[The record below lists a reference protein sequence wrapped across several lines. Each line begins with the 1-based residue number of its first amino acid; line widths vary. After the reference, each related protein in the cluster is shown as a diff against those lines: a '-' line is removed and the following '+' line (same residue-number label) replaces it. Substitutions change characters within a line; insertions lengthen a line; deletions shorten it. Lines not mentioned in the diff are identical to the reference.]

1 MAKKKT
7 VEDYL
12 ASVPHWQPEVT
23 RLVELLRTCD
33 LDEHVKWGMPCY
45 TANGRNV
52 VAVAAFKPYF
62 GLWFYDGATLDDKD
76 GVLVNAQEG
85 KTKALRQWR
94 MTKAVDIKAASIRR
108 YIKAAIAVAHQEK
121 APPAAKSVSV
131 RLPGELEALFAKDK
145 ALAKKFSALTSGR
158 QRDFADYVATA
169 KRDETRRKRLEKIR
183 PMIKA
188 GEGLHDRYRSG

>member
-12 ASVPHWQPEVT
+12 ESVPQWQPEVT

-33 LDEHVKWGMPCY
+33 LEEQVKWGMPCY
-45 TANGRNV
+45 TANGHNV
-52 VAVAAFKPYF
+52 VAVASFKPYF
-62 GLWFYDGATLDDKD
+62 GLWFYDGAMLDDKD

-94 MTKAVDIKAASIRR
+94 MTKAGDIKPAAIRR
-108 YIKAAIAVAHQEK
+108 YVKAAETARREK
-121 APPAAKSVSV
+121 ASPAAKPVSV
-131 RLPGELEALFAKDK
+131 RLPDELATVLARDK
-145 ALAKKFSALTSGR
+145 ALAKKFAALTKGR
-158 QRDFADYVATA
+158 QRDFAEHIANA
-169 KRDETRRKRLEKIR
+169 KRDDTKRKRLEKIL

-188 GEGLHDRYRSG
+188 GEGLHDRYRS